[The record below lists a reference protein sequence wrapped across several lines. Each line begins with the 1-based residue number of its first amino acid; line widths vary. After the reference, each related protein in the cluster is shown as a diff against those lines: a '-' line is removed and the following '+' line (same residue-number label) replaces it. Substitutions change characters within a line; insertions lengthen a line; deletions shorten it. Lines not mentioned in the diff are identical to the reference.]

1 MIEPLLKDIV
11 VKSRKNRLYFSIGDF
26 LFCRKKVREYAA
38 TSMNLRTKNEIFSAM
53 VVYGFLNYENGY
65 VSIPNKEVMTC
76 FKKA

>member
-1 MIEPLLKDIV
+1 MQSGMIWRCYDLALLVSGIPV
-11 VKSRKNRLYFSIGDF
+11 QA
-26 LFCRKKVREYAA
+26 KVREYAA

-53 VVYGFLNYENGY
+53 VVYGFLNYEKGY